1 MLTDNLSARTYAELG
16 GLTEGPLQG
25 LKLSANFGF
34 DYTNNKSTTFYNP
47 HFGNGTTVNGL
58 LAQDASRLFSYTFN
72 QLLTYNREFGKHNVD
87 VLLGHEYYDYNYQY
101 LSASKTGQ
109 PIDGIYE
116 LNGFITIRDI
126 SGYSNDYRIDSYLS
140 RFNYGYDDKYYFSA
154 SFRRDASSIFHE
166 DNRWGNF
173 WSVGASWRISQEKF
187 LSNVRWLNNLTLK
200 ASYGVQGNDSIGS
213 LYAWQAYYSLS
224 YPNASLGGA
233 VVSKLETKDLKWE
246 KNGNLNVGI
255 EARLFNRL
263 SATFEYYNRKT
274 EDMLLDYPMAM
285 SLGFSSYNKNI
296 GSMRN
301 SGFEF
306 TLSGDII
313 RKDNFNWNMTVM
325 GSTVSNKVLSLT
337 ENGEPIVG
345 GTSIIAEGEEI
356 NSFYLPMGAGV
367 DPATGD
373 KLYLIWDED
382 PDTGERIY
390 STTTNQSVAQNY
402 REVSGSRIPDLYGS
416 ISNDFRFGN
425 FDINLLCTYSIGGK
439 MIDNLYYEFLYNTYP
454 GTAAHVDRTKAWQKP
469 GDVTEIPRIDVGG
482 RNSISY
488 TADNLITASYFSI
501 KSFTLGYSLPEKWMR
516 AINMKSIRFTLSGD
530 NLWLIAARKGLD
542 PQYNFSGSVGYSYTP
557 ERTISF
563 GVDINF

>member
-1 MLTDNLSARTYAELG
+1 M
-16 GLTEGPLQG
+16 
-25 LKLSANFGF
+25 
-34 DYTNNKSTTFYNP
+34 
-47 HFGNGTTVNGL
+47 
-58 LAQDASRLFSYTFN
+58 
-72 QLLTYNREFGKHNVD
+72 
-87 VLLGHEYYDYNYQY
+87 
-101 LSASKTGQ
+101 
-109 PIDGIYE
+109 
-116 LNGFITIRDI
+116 
-126 SGYSNDYRIDSYLS
+126 
-140 RFNYGYDDKYYFSA
+140 
-154 SFRRDASSIFHE
+154 
-166 DNRWGNF
+166 
-173 WSVGASWRISQEKF
+173 GASWRISQEKF

-233 VVSKLETKDLKWE
+233 VLSKLETKDLKWE

-263 SATFEYYNRKT
+263 SATLEFYSRKT
-274 EDMLLDYPMAM
+274 EDMLMDYPMAM
-285 SLGFSSYNKNI
+285 SLGFSGYNKNI

-306 TLSGDII
+306 SLSGDIL
-313 RKDNFNWNMTVM
+313 KKENFNWNMTVM
-325 GSTVSNKVLSLT
+325 GSTVKNKVLHLT

-345 GTSIIAEGEEI
+345 STSIIAEGEEI

-390 STTTNQSVAQNY
+390 STTTNEAVAQSY
-402 REVSGSRIPDLYGS
+402 REVCGSRIPDLYGS

-439 MIDNLYYEFLYNTYP
+439 MIDNLYYEFLYSMYP
-454 GTAAHVDRTKAWQKP
+454 GTAGHVDRQRAWKQP
-469 GDVTEIPRIDVGG
+469 GDVTDIPRIDIGD
-482 RNSISY
+482 SIGY
-488 TADNLITASYFSI
+488 TADNLISASYFAV

>member
-34 DYTNNKSTTFYNP
+34 DYTNSKSTTYYNP
-47 HFGNGTTVNGL
+47 YFGNGAGINGYL
-58 LAQDASRLFSYTFN
+58 SQEAQRLFSYTFN

-87 VLLGHEYYDYNYQY
+87 VLLGHEYYDYNFQY
-101 LSASKTGQ
+101 LGASKTGVS
-109 PIDGIYE
+109 IDDASE
-116 LNGFITIRDI
+116 LDAFVSNSSI

-154 SFRRDASSIFHE
+154 SFR
-166 DNRWGNF
+166 
-173 WSVGASWRISQEKF
+173 WRISQEKF

-224 YPNASLGGA
+224 RPNASLGGA

-285 SLGFSSYNKNI
+285 SLGFSSYNKNV

-306 TLSGDII
+306 TLSGDIL
-313 RKDNFNWNMTVM
+313 KKENFNWNMTVM

-337 ENGEPIVG
+337 ENGEPIIG
-345 GTSIIAEGEEI
+345 STSIIAEGEEI